1 MIVES
6 YINNKQK
13 IMGLLDFLFGN
24 SKEKE
29 RQEELERQRIAAEAR
44 MAQQRKEEQER
55 QARIKKE
62 QAVRARMMTIEP
74 FVFKSNCHQRYEG
87 AYPKMGLQECLR
99 TVSVVKNTN
108 GCSGYQLQPGDGYI
122 IKIFNDDAGKPNM
135 ADKPMRVV
143 RKTDTSVELRG
154 YKVNAQTPFGWQEI
168 DLADYGL
175 LVHYENGKV
184 CKCVLHMYDRNT
196 FIEYRTQSN
205 EPLKSVSSNHGTN
218 ECEEYAKLAR
228 EAAANGNTSSAQQ
241 YGLKALN
248 SIIANPSQLKSIA
261 NVDTLALALGKM
273 MEGDHFRDNDSIKRA
288 VGLTYYMLCKAI
300 DQNKQHDPYLFVY
313 RFSVIWEYNQ
323 VFYHLFAHSE
333 GTSYN
338 PNPYDIFGQSSTAV
352 YDHHMQGMQMGDM
365 LQEPRVARL
374 DPALGN
380 IFNQMYAR
388 YRTTP
393 SEQIIS
399 LGNKYHKQV
408 YDYLCNKIDSLDL
421 SF

>member
-1 MIVES
+1 
-6 YINNKQK
+6 
-13 IMGLLDFLFGN
+13 MGFFDFLFGN

-29 RQEELERQRIAAEAR
+29 RQAELERQRIAAEAR
-44 MAQQRKEEQER
+44 KAQLCKEEQER
-55 QARIKKE
+55 QARIKAE
-62 QAVRARMMTIEP
+62 QAARARMMTIEP

-108 GCSGYQLQPGDGYI
+108 GCNGYQLQSGDGYI
-122 IKIFNDDAGKPNM
+122 VKIFNDDAGKPNM

-175 LVHYENGKV
+175 LVHYENGKIS
-184 CKCVLHMYDRNT
+184 KCVLHMYDRNT

-205 EPLKSVSSNHGTN
+205 ETLKSVTPSNGKN
-218 ECEEYAKLAR
+218 ECEGYAKLAR
-228 EAAANGNTSSAQQ
+228 KAAANGKTSSAQQ

-248 SIIANPSQLKSIA
+248 SIVSNPSQLRSIA
-261 NVDTLALALGKM
+261 DVDSLALALGKM
-273 MEGDHFRDNDSIKRA
+273 MEGDHFRDNESIKRA
-288 VGLTYYMLCKAI
+288 VGITYYMLCKAI
-300 DQNKQHDPYLFVY
+300 GQNKQHDPYLFVY

-333 GTSYN
+333 GRHYN
-338 PNPYDIFGQSSTAV
+338 PNPYDVFGQSSTAV

-380 IFNQMYAR
+380 IFNQMYAQ

-399 LGNKYHKQV
+399 LGNKYHKQI
-408 YDYLCNKIDSLDL
+408 YDYICNKIDSLDL

>member
-1 MIVES
+1 
-6 YINNKQK
+6 
-13 IMGLLDFLFGN
+13 MGLLDFLFGN

-399 LGNKYHKQV
+399 LGNKYHKQI

>member
-1 MIVES
+1 
-6 YINNKQK
+6 
-13 IMGLLDFLFGN
+13 MGLLDFLFGN

-44 MAQQRKEEQER
+44 KTQQRKEEQER

-154 YKVNAQTPFGWQEI
+154 YKVNALTPFGWQEI

-175 LVHYENGKV
+175 LVHYENGKI

-365 LQEPRVARL
+365 LQEPRIARL

-380 IFNQMYAR
+380 IFNQMYAQ

-408 YDYLCNKIDSLDL
+408 YDYLCRKVDSIDFD
-421 SF
+421 F

>member
-1 MIVES
+1 
-6 YINNKQK
+6 
-13 IMGLLDFLFGN
+13 MGLLDFLFGN

-352 YDHHMQGMQMGDM
+352 YDHHMQGTQMGDM
-365 LQEPRVARL
+365 LQEPRIARL

-380 IFNQMYAR
+380 IFNQMYAQ

-408 YDYLCNKIDSLDL
+408 YDYLCRKVDSFD
-421 SF
+421 FDF

>member
-1 MIVES
+1 
-6 YINNKQK
+6 
-13 IMGLLDFLFGN
+13 MGLLDFLFGN

-248 SIIANPSQLKSIA
+248 SIIANPSQLKSTA

>member
-1 MIVES
+1 
-6 YINNKQK
+6 
-13 IMGLLDFLFGN
+13 MGLLDFLFGN

-44 MAQQRKEEQER
+44 KAQQRKEEQER

-154 YKVNAQTPFGWQEI
+154 YKVNALTPFGWQEI

-175 LVHYENGKV
+175 LVHYENGKI

-205 EPLKSVSSNHGTN
+205 DPLKSVSSNNGTS

-248 SIIANPSQLKSIA
+248 SIIANPSQLKCIA
-261 NVDTLALALGKM
+261 NVDSLALALGKM

-300 DQNKQHDPYLFVY
+300 AQTNKQHDPYLFVY

-323 VFYHLFAHSE
+323 VFYHLLAHSE
-333 GTSYN
+333 GTNYN

-365 LQEPRVARL
+365 LQEPRIARL

-380 IFNQMYAR
+380 IFNQMYAQ

-408 YDYLCNKIDSLDL
+408 YDYLCRKVDSFD
-421 SF
+421 FDF

>member
-1 MIVES
+1 
-6 YINNKQK
+6 
-13 IMGLLDFLFGN
+13 MGLLDFLFGN

-44 MAQQRKEEQER
+44 KAQQRKEEQER

-154 YKVNAQTPFGWQEI
+154 YKVNALTPFGWQEI

-175 LVHYENGKV
+175 LVHYENGKG

-365 LQEPRVARL
+365 LQEPRIARL

-380 IFNQMYAR
+380 IFNQMYAQ

-408 YDYLCNKIDSLDL
+408 YDYLCRKVDSIDFD
-421 SF
+421 F

>member
-1 MIVES
+1 
-6 YINNKQK
+6 
-13 IMGLLDFLFGN
+13 MGLLDFLFGN

-44 MAQQRKEEQER
+44 KAQQRKEEQER

-62 QAVRARMMTIEP
+62 QAARARMMTIEP

-108 GCSGYQLQPGDGYI
+108 GCSGYLLQPGDGYI

-175 LVHYENGKV
+175 LVHYENGKI

-205 EPLKSVSSNHGTN
+205 DPLKSVSSNNGTS

-365 LQEPRVARL
+365 LQEPRIARL

-380 IFNQMYAR
+380 IFNQMYAQ

-408 YDYLCNKIDSLDL
+408 YDYLCRKVDSLD
-421 SF
+421 FDF

>member
-1 MIVES
+1 
-6 YINNKQK
+6 
-13 IMGLLDFLFGN
+13 MGLLDFLFGN

-44 MAQQRKEEQER
+44 KAQQRKEEQER

-175 LVHYENGKV
+175 LVHYENGKI

-205 EPLKSVSSNHGTN
+205 DPLKSVSSNNGTS

-248 SIIANPSQLKSIA
+248 SIIANPSQLKCIA
-261 NVDTLALALGKM
+261 NVDSLALALGKM

-365 LQEPRVARL
+365 LQEPRIARL

-380 IFNQMYAR
+380 IFNQMYAQ

-408 YDYLCNKIDSLDL
+408 YDYLCRKVDSLD
-421 SF
+421 FDF

>member
-1 MIVES
+1 
-6 YINNKQK
+6 
-13 IMGLLDFLFGN
+13 MGLLDFLFGN

-44 MAQQRKEEQER
+44 KAQQRKEEQER

-62 QAVRARMMTIEP
+62 QAARARMMTIEP

-313 RFSVIWEYNQ
+313 RFSVIWESNQ

-408 YDYLCNKIDSLDL
+408 YDYLCRKVDSFD
-421 SF
+421 FDF

>member
-1 MIVES
+1 
-6 YINNKQK
+6 
-13 IMGLLDFLFGN
+13 MGLLDFLFGN

-108 GCSGYQLQPGDGYI
+108 GCSGYQLLPGDGYI

-228 EAAANGNTSSAQQ
+228 KAAANGNTSSAQQ

>member
-1 MIVES
+1 
-6 YINNKQK
+6 
-13 IMGLLDFLFGN
+13 MGLLDFLFGN

-44 MAQQRKEEQER
+44 KAQQRKEEQER
-55 QARIKKE
+55 LDRIKKE

-273 MEGDHFRDNDSIKRA
+273 MEGDHFRDNDSIKKA

-313 RFSVIWEYNQ
+313 RFSVIWEYNK

-365 LQEPRVARL
+365 LQEPRIARL

-380 IFNQMYAR
+380 IFNQMYAQ
-388 YRTTP
+388 YRKTP

-408 YDYLCNKIDSLDL
+408 YDYLCRKVDSLD
-421 SF
+421 FDF

>member
-1 MIVES
+1 
-6 YINNKQK
+6 
-13 IMGLLDFLFGN
+13 MGLLDFLFGN

-44 MAQQRKEEQER
+44 KAQQRKEEQER

-62 QAVRARMMTIEP
+62 QAARARMMTIEP

>member
-1 MIVES
+1 
-6 YINNKQK
+6 
-13 IMGLLDFLFGN
+13 MGLLDFLFGN

-248 SIIANPSQLKSIA
+248 SIIANPSQLKCIA
-261 NVDTLALALGKM
+261 NVDSLALALGKM

-365 LQEPRVARL
+365 LQEPRIARL

-380 IFNQMYAR
+380 IFNQIYAR

-399 LGNKYHKQV
+399 LGNKYHEQV
-408 YDYLCNKIDSLDL
+408 YDYLCRKVDSLD
-421 SF
+421 FDF

>member
-1 MIVES
+1 
-6 YINNKQK
+6 
-13 IMGLLDFLFGN
+13 MGLLDFLFGN

-44 MAQQRKEEQER
+44 KAQQRKEEQER

-62 QAVRARMMTIEP
+62 QAARARMMTIEP

-154 YKVNAQTPFGWQEI
+154 YKVNALTPFGWQEI

-175 LVHYENGKV
+175 LVHYENGKI

-196 FIEYRTQSN
+196 FIEYRTQTN

-365 LQEPRVARL
+365 LQEPRIARL

-380 IFNQMYAR
+380 IFNQMYAQ

-408 YDYLCNKIDSLDL
+408 YDYLCRKVDSIDFD
-421 SF
+421 F

>member
-1 MIVES
+1 
-6 YINNKQK
+6 
-13 IMGLLDFLFGN
+13 MGLLDFLFGN

-44 MAQQRKEEQER
+44 KAQQRKEEQER

-154 YKVNAQTPFGWQEI
+154 YKVNALTPFGWQEI

-175 LVHYENGKV
+175 LVHYENGKI

-205 EPLKSVSSNHGTN
+205 DPLKSVSSNNGTS

-248 SIIANPSQLKSIA
+248 SIIANPSQLKCIA
-261 NVDTLALALGKM
+261 NVDSLALALGKM

-365 LQEPRVARL
+365 LQELRIARL

-380 IFNQMYAR
+380 IFNQMYAQ

-408 YDYLCNKIDSLDL
+408 YDYLCRKVDSLD
-421 SF
+421 FDF

>member
-1 MIVES
+1 
-6 YINNKQK
+6 
-13 IMGLLDFLFGN
+13 
-24 SKEKE
+24 
-29 RQEELERQRIAAEAR
+29 
-44 MAQQRKEEQER
+44 
-55 QARIKKE
+55 
-62 QAVRARMMTIEP
+62 MMTIEP

-122 IKIFNDDAGKPNM
+122 VKIFNDDAGKPNM

-175 LVHYENGKV
+175 LVHYENGKI

-205 EPLKSVSSNHGTN
+205 DPLKSVSSNNGTS

-248 SIIANPSQLKSIA
+248 SIIANPSQLKCIA
-261 NVDTLALALGKM
+261 NVDSLALALGKM

-365 LQEPRVARL
+365 LQEPRIARL

-380 IFNQMYAR
+380 IFNQMYAQ

-408 YDYLCNKIDSLDL
+408 YDYLCRKVDSLD
-421 SF
+421 FDF

>member
-1 MIVES
+1 
-6 YINNKQK
+6 
-13 IMGLLDFLFGN
+13 MGLLDFLFGN

-44 MAQQRKEEQER
+44 KAQQRKEEQER
-55 QARIKKE
+55 EARIKKE
-62 QAVRARMMTIEP
+62 QAARARMMTIEP

-122 IKIFNDDAGKPNM
+122 VKIFNDDAGKPNM

-365 LQEPRVARL
+365 LQEPRIARL

-380 IFNQMYAR
+380 IFNQMYAQ

-408 YDYLCNKIDSLDL
+408 YDYLCRKVDSLD
-421 SF
+421 FDF

>member
-1 MIVES
+1 
-6 YINNKQK
+6 
-13 IMGLLDFLFGN
+13 MGLLDFLFGN

-44 MAQQRKEEQER
+44 KAQQRKEEQER

-175 LVHYENGKV
+175 LVHYENGKI

-365 LQEPRVARL
+365 LQEPRIARL

-380 IFNQMYAR
+380 IFNQMYAQ

-408 YDYLCNKIDSLDL
+408 YDYLCRKIDSLD
-421 SF
+421 FDF

>member
-1 MIVES
+1 
-6 YINNKQK
+6 
-13 IMGLLDFLFGN
+13 MGLLDFLFGN

-44 MAQQRKEEQER
+44 KAQQRKEEQER

-62 QAVRARMMTIEP
+62 QAARARMMTIEP

-365 LQEPRVARL
+365 LQEPRIARL

-380 IFNQMYAR
+380 IFNQMYAQ

-408 YDYLCNKIDSLDL
+408 YDYLCRKVDSLD
-421 SF
+421 FDF

>member
-1 MIVES
+1 
-6 YINNKQK
+6 
-13 IMGLLDFLFGN
+13 MGLLDFLFGN

-338 PNPYDIFGQSSTAV
+338 PNPYDTFGQSSTAV

>member
-1 MIVES
+1 
-6 YINNKQK
+6 
-13 IMGLLDFLFGN
+13 MGLLDFLFGN

-44 MAQQRKEEQER
+44 KAQQRKEEQKR

-365 LQEPRVARL
+365 LQEPRIARL

-380 IFNQMYAR
+380 IFNQMYAQ

-408 YDYLCNKIDSLDL
+408 YDYLCRKVDSLD
-421 SF
+421 FDF

>member
-1 MIVES
+1 
-6 YINNKQK
+6 
-13 IMGLLDFLFGN
+13 MGLLDFLFGN
-24 SKEKE
+24 NKEKE

-44 MAQQRKEEQER
+44 KAQQRKEEQER

-175 LVHYENGKV
+175 LVHYENGKI

-205 EPLKSVSSNHGTN
+205 DPLKSVSSNNGTS

-248 SIIANPSQLKSIA
+248 SIIANPSQVKCIA
-261 NVDTLALALGKM
+261 NVDSLALALGKM

-365 LQEPRVARL
+365 LQEPRIARL

-380 IFNQMYAR
+380 VFNQMYAQ

-408 YDYLCNKIDSLDL
+408 YDYLCRKVDSLD
-421 SF
+421 FDF

>member
-1 MIVES
+1 
-6 YINNKQK
+6 
-13 IMGLLDFLFGN
+13 MGLLDFLFGN

-44 MAQQRKEEQER
+44 KAQQRKEEQER

-62 QAVRARMMTIEP
+62 QAARARMMTIEP

-108 GCSGYQLQPGDGYI
+108 GCSGYLLQPGDGYI

-273 MEGDHFRDNDSIKRA
+273 MEGDHFRENDSIKRA

-365 LQEPRVARL
+365 LQEPRIARL

-380 IFNQMYAR
+380 IFNQMYAQ

-408 YDYLCNKIDSLDL
+408 YDYLCRKVDSIDFD
-421 SF
+421 F

>member
-1 MIVES
+1 
-6 YINNKQK
+6 
-13 IMGLLDFLFGN
+13 MGLLDFLFGN

-44 MAQQRKEEQER
+44 KAQQRKEEQER

-122 IKIFNDDAGKPNM
+122 VKIFNDDAGKPNI

-175 LVHYENGKV
+175 LVHYENGKI

-205 EPLKSVSSNHGTN
+205 DPLKSVSSNNGTS

-248 SIIANPSQLKSIA
+248 SIIANPSQLKCIA
-261 NVDTLALALGKM
+261 NVDSLALALGKM

-365 LQEPRVARL
+365 LQEPRIARL

-380 IFNQMYAR
+380 IFNQMYAQ

-408 YDYLCNKIDSLDL
+408 YDYLCRKVDSLD
-421 SF
+421 FDF

>member
-1 MIVES
+1 
-6 YINNKQK
+6 
-13 IMGLLDFLFGN
+13 MGLLDFLFGN

-44 MAQQRKEEQER
+44 KAQQRKEEQER

-365 LQEPRVARL
+365 LQEPRIARL

-380 IFNQMYAR
+380 IFNQMYAQ

>member
-1 MIVES
+1 
-6 YINNKQK
+6 
-13 IMGLLDFLFGN
+13 MGLIDFLFGN

-44 MAQQRKEEQER
+44 KAQQRKEEQER

-62 QAVRARMMTIEP
+62 QAVRAKMMTIEP

-300 DQNKQHDPYLFVY
+300 DQNKQHDTYLFVY

-408 YDYLCNKIDSLDL
+408 YDYLCRKVDSLD
-421 SF
+421 FDF

>member
-1 MIVES
+1 
-6 YINNKQK
+6 
-13 IMGLLDFLFGN
+13 MGLLDFLFGN

-108 GCSGYQLQPGDGYI
+108 GCSGYLLQPGDGYI

-338 PNPYDIFGQSSTAV
+338 PNPYDILGQSSTAV

>member
-1 MIVES
+1 
-6 YINNKQK
+6 
-13 IMGLLDFLFGN
+13 MGLLDFLFGN

-44 MAQQRKEEQER
+44 KAQQRKEEQER

-184 CKCVLHMYDRNT
+184 CKCVLHMYDRNP

-228 EAAANGNTSSAQQ
+228 EVAANGNTSSAQQ

-365 LQEPRVARL
+365 LQEPRIARL

-380 IFNQMYAR
+380 IFNQMYAQ

-408 YDYLCNKIDSLDL
+408 YDYLCRKVDSLD
-421 SF
+421 FDF

>member
-1 MIVES
+1 
-6 YINNKQK
+6 
-13 IMGLLDFLFGN
+13 MGLLDFLFGN

-44 MAQQRKEEQER
+44 KAQQRKEEQER

-62 QAVRARMMTIEP
+62 QAVRARMMMIEP

-228 EAAANGNTSSAQQ
+228 EVAANGNTSSAQQ

-365 LQEPRVARL
+365 LQEPRIARL

-380 IFNQMYAR
+380 IFNQMYAQ

-408 YDYLCNKIDSLDL
+408 YDYLCRKVDSLD
-421 SF
+421 FDF

>member
-1 MIVES
+1 
-6 YINNKQK
+6 
-13 IMGLLDFLFGN
+13 MGLLDFLFGN

-228 EAAANGNTSSAQQ
+228 EAAANGNTLSAQQ

>member
-1 MIVES
+1 
-6 YINNKQK
+6 
-13 IMGLLDFLFGN
+13 MGLLDFLFGN

-44 MAQQRKEEQER
+44 KAQQRKEEQER

-365 LQEPRVARL
+365 LQEPRIARL

>member
-1 MIVES
+1 
-6 YINNKQK
+6 
-13 IMGLLDFLFGN
+13 MGLLDFLFGN

-44 MAQQRKEEQER
+44 KAQQRKEEQER
-55 QARIKKE
+55 LDRIKKE

-365 LQEPRVARL
+365 LQEPRIARL

-380 IFNQMYAR
+380 IFNQMYAQ

>member
-1 MIVES
+1 
-6 YINNKQK
+6 
-13 IMGLLDFLFGN
+13 MGLLDFLFGN

-44 MAQQRKEEQER
+44 KAQQRKEEQER
-55 QARIKKE
+55 LARIKKE
-62 QAVRARMMTIEP
+62 QAARARMMTIEP

-154 YKVNAQTPFGWQEI
+154 YKVNALTPFGWQEI

-175 LVHYENGKV
+175 LVHYENGKI

-205 EPLKSVSSNHGTN
+205 DPLKSVSSNNGTS

-333 GTSYN
+333 GTNYN

-365 LQEPRVARL
+365 LQEPRIARL

-380 IFNQMYAR
+380 IFNQMYAQ

-408 YDYLCNKIDSLDL
+408 YDYLCRKVDSLDL
-421 SF
+421 DF

>member
-1 MIVES
+1 
-6 YINNKQK
+6 
-13 IMGLLDFLFGN
+13 MGLLDFLFGN

-228 EAAANGNTSSAQQ
+228 EAAANGYTSSAQQ